1 MTDSIELY
9 DLSAKPSTWESV
21 PGLKL
26 MVPMAGIFGSLVKQF
41 DENGCSAMFIS
52 IPNRKVME
60 CNGNYTWSPYSVMDF
75 SNSFSKLA
83 VVDAS
88 FVGGTII

>member
-1 MTDSIELY
+1 
-9 DLSAKPSTWESV
+9 
-21 PGLKL
+21 
-26 MVPMAGIFGSLVKQF
+26 MAGIFGSLVKQF

-60 CNGNYTWSPYSVMDF
+60 CNGNNTWSFNFLNDF

-88 FVGGTII
+88 LVGGTII